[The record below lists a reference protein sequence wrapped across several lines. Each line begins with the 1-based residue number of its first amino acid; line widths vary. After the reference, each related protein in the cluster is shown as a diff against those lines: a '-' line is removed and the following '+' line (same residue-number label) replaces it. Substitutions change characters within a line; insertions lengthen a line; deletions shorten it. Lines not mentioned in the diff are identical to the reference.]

1 MQQTLV
7 FVVLAVTLVLF
18 MWGRFRYE
26 AVALAALLVLVLT
39 DVVPPGDAFLGFG
52 HPAVITVAAVLVIT
66 RGLANAGVADWL
78 AAPLTRVGN
87 NVLLQVTALSAVVTV
102 LSAFINNVGALA
114 LLMPV
119 AIRIARRHQ
128 LPISLLLMPMAFA
141 SLLGGLITV
150 IGTPPNLIVAAFRAR
165 ESGVPFGMFDFAA
178 VGLPIAAIGVLFMSL
193 LGWRLLPRRNGGTE
207 GELTFTL
214 PGYMTEIRV
223 PENSKH
229 AGLSL
234 GDIEEKLGDEI
245 SVFGLVRGDRRIA
258 GRFRN
263 EPIRGGDVLIVHGK
277 AESLKT
283 AVTNLGFTLAG
294 RGESTEQM
302 LKSTDLYIAEVVVLN
317 DAWASGKTARSMN
330 LRRRYGMN
338 LLAVSRQGR
347 PLTDSLSNVRWKSG
361 DVLLIEGDRLQL
373 QEDLTELGC
382 LPLAA
387 RDHQL
392 GRPRQLLM
400 GVLLLAGTVAIA
412 AVGWVPIQIG
422 FIGCVLAMAVAGMFS
437 AREAYRALDWPVLIL
452 LAAMVPIGAAM
463 ESSGGA
469 AWIAQKMG
477 ALSAGSAPVV
487 GLTLVLVTT
496 MCLSDIINNAAAA
509 ILMCPIATGV
519 AAGLGVATDPFLMAV
534 AIGASCAFL
543 TPVGHQ
549 SNTLVMGPGGYR
561 FSDYWRVGLPLE
573 ILIGIV
579 AIWMIPKAW
588 PF

>member
-7 FVVLAVTLVLF
+7 FVVLAVTLALF

-39 DVVPPGDAFLGFG
+39 GVVPPGDAFLGFG

-66 RGLANAGVADWL
+66 RGMANAGVADWL

-422 FIGCVLAMAVAGMFS
+422 FIGCVLAMAIAGMFS

-469 AWIAQKMG
+469 AWIAHKMG

-487 GLTLVLVTT
+487 GLALVLVTT